1 MDPTQRI
8 DPNRTVLT
16 GSPIGGAAGGLD
28 PQRTQ
33 AMSPGALQAGRTQA
47 MGAYDPVRTTVMAPM
62 EALTIEVIPSR
73 LASMANGPAREQF
86 LLQLSAAGGGG
97 IGGGV
102 GTGGRTPMNLCL
114 VIDRSGSME
123 GAPLEYAKQACNQ
136 VVDMLTANDVLSIV
150 TFEEVVEVLM
160 PPQRVTNKDAIKA
173 GISRLKVGN
182 TTNLYDGVSLAMQQ
196 LLMSQEG
203 GRATRMVVLTD
214 GDPTAGIKDFSALV
228 NHASEVKQK
237 GITATFLGFGPDYN
251 EELLASMAKKAGGNY
266 HYISRPELI
275 ADVFRNELEKLMT
288 TVARNLS
295 LEVKLSRWVQ
305 MRSPQA
311 ISQGSTTIPLTDME
325 RGSVISQVLD
335 LEFTNHPL
343 GWYRVAGGKL
353 TFDDLLLG
361 TTRSIDIDF
370 VMEFTADAARYSAP
384 VNPLVSQAAE
394 IALASK
400 VVEKTVMGLK
410 TGAITAMGAMAE
422 LQKTQMLLLGQGRT
436 SEAQEVTMALRALQV
451 GDASQAEKTLLGT
464 ALQLDQGKKQN

>member
-1 MDPTQRI
+1 M
-8 DPNRTVLT
+8 
-16 GSPIGGAAGGLD
+16 D

-33 AMSPGALQAGRTQA
+33 AMSPGALAGANLAGNRTQV
-47 MGAYDPVRTTVMAPM
+47 MTGFDPAKTSVMAPM
-62 EALTIEVIPSR
+62 DALTIEVIPSR
-73 LASMANGPAREQF
+73 PATMANGPAREQF

-102 GTGGRTPMNLCL
+102 GVGGRTPMNLCL
-114 VIDRSGSME
+114 VLDRSGSME
-123 GAPLEYAKQACNQ
+123 GAPLEYAKQACSQ

-173 GISRLKVGN
+173 GISRLQVGN

-228 NHASEVKQK
+228 NHAAEVKQR

-275 ADVFRNELEKLMT
+275 ADVFRGELEKLMT

-305 MRSPQA
+305 MRGPQSA
-311 ISQGSTTIPLTDME
+311 SQGSVTIAMTDME
-325 RGSVISQVLD
+325 RGSSISQVLD

-353 TFDDLLLG
+353 TFDDLILG
-361 TTRSIDIDF
+361 VTRTIDIDF
-370 VMEFTADAARYSAP
+370 EMEFTADAAKYSRP
-384 VNPLVSQAAE
+384 VNPRVSQAAE
-394 IALASK
+394 IAMASK

-410 TGAITAMGAMAE
+410 TGAITAMVAMAD

-436 SEAQEVTMALRALQV
+436 SEAQEVTMALRALQL

-464 ALQLDQGKKQN
+464 ALQLDQGKKQS